1 MVLPI
6 DTPRICAYF
15 FVQNAQAFI
24 EFTKKALGA
33 EELGRLEEDGLIR
46 NAQLR
51 ITDCTFMVSE
61 ANGIGPLQQSQYLY
75 VDDVD
80 QTIEQAVSAG
90 AECLFDAEDMPYGDR
105 QGGIKDPFG
114 NYWWVSKRLS
124 DAPYYPTE

>member
-1 MVLPI
+1 MVLPA
-6 DTPRICAYF
+6 DTPRIVAYF

-24 EFTKKALGA
+24 EFTQQAFAA
-33 EELGRLEEDGLIR
+33 EELGREEAQGMIR

-51 ITDCTFMVSE
+51 ILDCTFMVSE
-61 ANGIGPLQQSQYLY
+61 ATEIGPLQQSHYLY

-80 QTIEQAVSAG
+80 HTLEQALKAG

-114 NYWWVSKRLS
+114 NYWWVSKRLTEE
-124 DAPYYPTE
+124 PYYPLG